1 MLRCYAKDEP
11 DEWDRHI
18 PFVLFAYREAP
29 HESTGYSP
37 FQLLYG
43 RNIRGPLQ
51 LVKECWED
59 TDEDGNQESLVS
71 YVLQTRDRLK
81 KMHELSQVKET
92 EAKNKQKITMTKNV
106 R

>member
-1 MLRCYAKDEP
+1 MGQAYT
-11 DEWDRHI
+11 

-29 HESTGYSP
+29 HGSTGYSP
-37 FQLLYG
+37 FQLLNG
-43 RNIRGPLQ
+43 RNIRGSLQ

-92 EAKNKQKITMTKNV
+92 DAKNKQKTNTMTRNV